1 MWSALVVVGEPSL
14 GRATGSGDFDIT
26 PLFVAA
32 GALLLLKVFLGIRVR
47 WQLALVAVLAAPLLV
62 SVADRISYPLTAAL
76 LLGFG
81 WATSWLARRPGSSGR
96 PPTIAR

>member
-1 MWSALVVVGEPSL
+1 MWSGLVVVGEPSL
-14 GRATGSGDFDIT
+14 GRVTAGGDLDVT

-32 GALLLLKVFLGIRVR
+32 GVLFLLKVFLGIRIR
-47 WQLALVAVLAAPLLV
+47 WQFALVAVLAAPPLV
-62 SVADRISYPLTAAL
+62 SVAERISYPITAAL

-81 WATSWLARRPGSSGR
+81 WATSWLARRSGSSGG